1 MRPISFTR
9 SQPAASGTSVAA
21 AQLLNA
27 SGVITLNGAL
37 ISGGVATLTVP
48 AVLTAFSEK
57 SATVNFVVTGTAPN
71 GASQTETLAVTASGT
86 VTGSLSF
93 ATVTSVVADAAT
105 SATISLGNGVP
116 GYTAWIPLDIYTPN
130 QVTNISAK
138 ASGTVNYSV
147 EYTNED
153 PFNTGIQQLAVPHP
167 AGSLTAATG
176 DETQFTTTLMRAVR
190 LKINS
195 GNGSVRFTCVQQST
209 K

>member
-9 SQPAASGTSVAA
+9 SQPTANIASIVTAQSLSV
-21 AQLLNA
+21 
-27 SGVITLNGAL
+27 SGAITLDGAL
-37 ISGGVATLTVP
+37 VSNGVATLTVP
-48 AVLTAFSEK
+48 AVLIAYSQASSTI
-57 SATVNFVVTGTAPN
+57 NFVVTGTGPA
-71 GASQTETLAVTASGT
+71 GQSQVETLAVTASGNL
-86 VTGSLSF
+86 TGSLSF
-93 ATVTSVVADAAT
+93 ATVTQITASAAAA
-105 SATISLGNGVP
+105 STISIGNGVP

-138 ASGTVNYSV
+138 KSGTVNYSV

-153 PFNTGIQQLAVPHP
+153 PFNTSIQQLAVPHP
-167 AGSLTAATG
+167 NASLTNSTS

-195 GNGSVRFTCVQQST
+195 GDGSVRFTVVQQST

>member
-37 ISGGVATLTVP
+37 VSGGVATLTVP
-48 AVLTAFSEK
+48 AVLTVFSEK

-93 ATVTSVVADAAT
+93 ATVTSVAASAPT

-130 QVTNISAK
+130 QVTNISNK
-138 ASGTVNYSV
+138 VSGTVNYSV

-167 AGSLTAATG
+167 NASLTAATG

-195 GNGSVRFTCVQQST
+195 GSGSVRFTCVQQST

>member
-9 SQPAASGTSVAA
+9 SQPAASGNSVAA

-37 ISGGVATLTVP
+37 VSGDVATLTVP
-48 AVLTAFSEK
+48 AVLTVFSEK

-93 ATVTSVVADAAT
+93 ATVTSVAASAPT

-130 QVTNISAK
+130 QVTNISNK
-138 ASGTVNYSV
+138 VSGTVNYSV

-153 PFNTGIQQLAVPHP
+153 PFNTSIQQLAVPHP
-167 AGSLTAATG
+167 NASLTAATG

-195 GNGSVRFTCVQQST
+195 GSGSVRFTCVQQST

>member
-9 SQPAASGTSVAA
+9 SQPAADADSVADE
-21 AQLLNA
+21 QLLNA
-27 SGVITLNGAL
+27 SGVITLNGVL
-37 ISGGVATLTVP
+37 VSGGVATLTVP
-48 AVLTAFSEK
+48 AVLTVFSEK
-57 SATVNFVVTGTAPN
+57 SATVNFVATGTAPN

-130 QVTNISAK
+130 QVTNISNK
-138 ASGTVNYSV
+138 VSGTVNYSV

-153 PFNTGIQQLAVPHP
+153 PFDNSIQQLTVPHP
-167 AGSLTAATG
+167 NASLTAATG
-176 DETQFTTTLMRAVR
+176 SETQFTTTLMRAVR